1 MSSKKDAQP
10 KKKQTTRF
18 DNEKLFSYFAGSLV
32 NVIVKDIT
40 TQGEKSNTANL
51 TIVGILLDIDDQY
64 VYLGSEDQVVTGVNK
79 DSISLIILD
88 AANPDKDNDEF
99 DIPKGSIQQ

>member
-1 MSSKKDAQP
+1 MPSKKDEQQ
-10 KKKQTTRF
+10 KKKQPTKS
-18 DNEKLFSYFAGSLV
+18 EGKLFSYFAGSLV

-40 TQGEKSNTANL
+40 TTGESTKTANL
-51 TIVGILLDIDDQY
+51 TIVGILLDTDDEY
-64 VYLGSEDQVVTGVNK
+64 VYLGSDDQVVTGVKK

-88 AANPDKDNDEF
+88 DANPSDEPEF